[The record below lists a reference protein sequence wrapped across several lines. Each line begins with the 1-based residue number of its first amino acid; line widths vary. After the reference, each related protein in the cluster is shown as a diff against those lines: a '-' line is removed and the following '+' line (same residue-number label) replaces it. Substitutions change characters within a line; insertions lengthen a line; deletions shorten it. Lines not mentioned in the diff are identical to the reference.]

1 MIADLVALDRPLSR
15 DPPQQGGRKCT
26 AGGNPAMVTYHNDFN
41 ANSRSAPAIRPAGR
55 FPIIRRLA

>member
-1 MIADLVALDRPLSR
+1 
-15 DPPQQGGRKCT
+15 
-26 AGGNPAMVTYHNDFN
+26 MVTYHNDFN